1 MSVKGF
7 ISVVF
12 ALVLLVGLFLVFPKP
27 SSSDPPPK
35 QEPSRFTGYPTWH
48 DVLKDNDQQKVDSF
62 AAFDSIV
69 LLVATILTFRWAFL
83 ETLPKKV
90 ISYFHSDEGNAPTT
104 TLNRFISLYCLGTF
118 VAVVASIAFDV
129 GKLWSVFG
137 ALHNLFEVAILLL
150 IGQNGKIKGH
160 SFYYLW
166 GIYYLIIN
174 TVCIVLNFPLDAVFF
189 KVQGLAVDYAVVIEY
204 TRVFINTKKNLNEHD
219 LQLPLN
225 TDDNRDSDDVPS
237 TFAAHHPRHWL
248 LIVAAAGVNLIGNV
262 LNTLAPNDARTG
274 LAFQLSYAITFLL
287 YLLYVYFDTHTIS
300 PGVPKR
306 FYLPETPGAKVAFLA
321 IISLWLS
328 LSTLA
333 VGLVLQQK
341 K

>member
-7 ISVVF
+7 ISVTF
-12 ALVLLVGLFLVFPKP
+12 ALVLLIGLLVVFPK
-27 SSSDPPPK
+27 SSSNDTPP
-35 QEPSRFTGYPTWH
+35 QVPSRVTGYPTWH
-48 DVLKDNDQQKVDSF
+48 GVVEGNDQQKVDSF

-69 LLVATILTFRWAFL
+69 ALVAAVLTFKWAYL
-83 ETLPKKV
+83 EKVPKKV
-90 ISYFHSDEGNAPTT
+90 ISYFHSDEGTVPTT
-104 TLNRFISLYCLGTF
+104 SLNRFISMYALGTF
-118 VAVVASIAFDV
+118 TAVVASIIFDI
-129 GKLWSVFG
+129 GKLWSVSG
-137 ALHNLFEVAILLL
+137 ALHNVFEVAILLL

-166 GIYYLIIN
+166 GTYYLIIN
-174 TVCIVLNFPLDAVFF
+174 TVCILLNWPLDAVFF

-204 TRVFINTKKNLNEHD
+204 TRIFIHTKKNLSEHD

-225 TDDNRDSDDVPS
+225 TDESRDDDDVPA
-237 TFAAHHPRHWL
+237 TFAIHHPRQWL
-248 LIVAAAGVNLIGNV
+248 LIIAAAGVHLIGNV